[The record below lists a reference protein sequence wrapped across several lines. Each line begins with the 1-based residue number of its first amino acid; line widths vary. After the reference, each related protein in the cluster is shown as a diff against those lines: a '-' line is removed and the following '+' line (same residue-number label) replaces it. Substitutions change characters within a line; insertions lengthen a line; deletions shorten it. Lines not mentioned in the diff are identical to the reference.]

1 METLQMEQ
9 SKPGTVKRDA
19 TQLELTRVI
28 RTSRVKV
35 YEAWT
40 RPEVLQQWFGPGQMV
55 VPSARLDA
63 REGGE
68 YAIEMA
74 GSGSCEDQ
82 SPAATGS
89 RFIRGVYQQVV
100 PNERLQFT
108 WRADWSGDETSLV
121 TISFRDVEGGT
132 EITLK
137 HERFATESSR
147 DGHEKGWGA
156 SLSKMATLLEG

>member
-1 METLQMEQ
+1 METLEQ
-9 SKPGTVKRDA
+9 SKAGTVTREA
-19 TQLELTRVI
+19 TQLEMTRVI

-40 RPEVLQQWFGPGQMV
+40 RPEVLQQWFGPGQMT

-74 GSGSCEDQ
+74 GSGTCNDQ
-82 SPAATGS
+82 PEVKSGS
-89 RFIRGVYQQVV
+89 RFVRGVYQQVV

-108 WRADWSGDETSLV
+108 WRPDWTPDETSLV

-137 HERFATESSR
+137 HERFATEASR

-156 SLSKMATLLEG
+156 SLSKMAGLLED